1 MNELQAKELEILKF
15 FIKICEKHHLT
26 YFLIAGT
33 ALGAVRHKG
42 FIPWDDDIDVALPR
56 EDYDKLM
63 TLTSEFEGTNYFLQN
78 YNTDPK
84 YIYNYAKI
92 RDNTTTYIENYYK
105 TYQINHGVWID
116 IFPFDGVSYKL
127 EDRKKFHKKVKGS
140 WGQVWL
146 QYPYGLRRSFSKETW
161 FKDLLLN
168 IVAYPWFWTNVNHY
182 RNKLIDKK
190 VSKIP
195 YKDALLVGN
204 FFGIYGYKEIFP
216 REVFLEG
223 QKGEFEGIEV
233 NLPKDY
239 DKYLTMMYGDYMKL
253 PPEEKRVGHHYH
265 SGFSLTKGYKEFIKE
280 RKM

>member
-1 MNELQAKELEILKF
+1 MNDLQVKQLEILKF
-15 FIKICEKHHLT
+15 FIKVCEKHNLT

-63 TLTSEFEGTNYFLQN
+63 TLTNEFEGTKYFLQN

-92 RDNTTTYIENYYK
+92 RDSSTTYIENYYK

-116 IFPFDGVSYKL
+116 IFPFDGVSL
-127 EDRKKFHKKVKGS
+127 IDEDRKKFHKKVKSS
-140 WGQVWL
+140 WHQVWL
-146 QYPYGLRRSFSKETW
+146 QYPYGLRRKFSKRTW
-161 FKDLLLN
+161 LKDLFIN
-168 IVAYPWFWTNVNHY
+168 MFAYPFFWTNLNHY
-182 RNKLIDKK
+182 RNKKIDKK

-195 YKDALLVGN
+195 YKDAKLVGN
-204 FFGIYGYKEIFP
+204 FFGIYGYREIMP

-223 QKGEFEGIEV
+223 TKGVFEGVEV

-239 DKYLTMMYGDYMKL
+239 DKYLTIMYGDYMKL
-253 PPEEKRVGHHYH
+253 PPEDKRVGHHYH
-265 SGFSLTKGYKEFIKE
+265 SGFSLTQGYEEFMKE
-280 RKM
+280 RRM